1 MRGFSRT
8 CRILVTLA
16 LSVGLQP
23 ACKQRRLD
31 SSAKSTRDL
40 TLADETVLPDYTPK
54 FLDVDANTP
63 NFTTDFAAVPE
74 VLHPGLENQAAGFST
89 ASQGDPSTWRHFV
102 SIYAWQ
108 GVGPLNLPKYTHT
121 FAVFARVEGPDLER
135 DTIRYF
141 TVSWDAADGIIAM
154 ALPAKAGRN
163 FTLAE
168 SYALRDDLGVT
179 TEVRRSRMVEIR
191 KALYDLAFIQFTKIS
206 QGSVNGL
213 VSYKMMDDLD
223 GRQLARRSM
232 PGGYLNCQHAVSDIL
247 ARPDGSLLETGMA
260 RGFSAGDLVYEWFS
274 NNFISRDPGLEI
286 VAQRIR
292 LQKPAN

>member
-1 MRGFSRT
+1 MRGSSRT

-31 SSAKSTRDL
+31 SAAKSTRDIA
-40 TLADETVLPDYTPK
+40 LADEEVLPDYKPK
-54 FLDVDANTP
+54 FIDVDANHP
-63 NFTTDFAAVPE
+63 NFTTDFTVVPSA
-74 VLHPGLENQAAGFST
+74 LQPGFEAMAAGLIST
-89 ASQGDPSTWRHFV
+89 GQGDPAAFRHFFT
-102 SIYAWQ
+102 IYAWQ

-179 TEVRRSRMVEIR
+179 TEMRRSRMVEIR
-191 KALYDLAFIQFTKIS
+191 KELYDQAFLQFTRIS
-206 QGSVNGL
+206 QGSASGS

>member
-1 MRGFSRT
+1 
-8 CRILVTLA
+8 
-16 LSVGLQP
+16 
-23 ACKQRRLD
+23 
-31 SSAKSTRDL
+31 
-40 TLADETVLPDYTPK
+40 LADETVLPDYTPK